1 MLYKS
6 SDWEQI
12 YGNWKNNILFL
23 ILSADIASKSKF
35 HISIGHESVLAKLT
49 LFGCPTNS
57 SSDTFP
63 LKNDAKALSEDLEKV
78 KIGCMNDS
86 LYEKFDIKNEY
97 KVVPCIS
104 CDTEEEDSKKG
115 ADKAAYG
122 LLEFERPVV
131 IVPGCK
137 GKYLN
142 VLIKKIAQEVYFL
155 ARYKHHL
162 TKVFI

>member
-1 MLYKS
+1 
-6 SDWEQI
+6 
-12 YGNWKNNILFL
+12 
-23 ILSADIASKSKF
+23 
-35 HISIGHESVLAKLT
+35 
-49 LFGCPTNS
+49 
-57 SSDTFP
+57 
-63 LKNDAKALSEDLEKV
+63 
-78 KIGCMNDS
+78 MNDS

>member
-1 MLYKS
+1 
-6 SDWEQI
+6 
-12 YGNWKNNILFL
+12 
-23 ILSADIASKSKF
+23 
-35 HISIGHESVLAKLT
+35 
-49 LFGCPTNS
+49 
-57 SSDTFP
+57 
-63 LKNDAKALSEDLEKV
+63 
-78 KIGCMNDS
+78 MNDS
-86 LYEKFDIKNEY
+86 SYEKFDMKNEY

-142 VLIKKIAQEVYFL
+142 VLIKKICTGFWQGINTTLQKCSFN
-155 ARYKHHL
+155 HL
-162 TKVFI
+162 L